1 MTDAVAEAV
10 LTPDDP
16 RFPRSLLQVR
26 PQPER
31 LFARGNLDLL
41 SRPMVAVVG
50 SRTPS
55 RYGERTAYRAAHAF
69 ARAGLVVVSGLA
81 KGLDARAHRGA
92 LDAGGQTV
100 AVVGCGLDVPY
111 PRSNADLLE
120 AIPRSGLLLS
130 EYAALMPPLHYNF
143 PARNRL
149 IAALGRCL
157 LVVEGKVKGGTSNTV
172 EWTLG
177 LGKTVFA
184 VPGRVDELEAAGPN
198 LLIANGARPFL
209 SPADVLAEFDIPWW
223 AEADGWFA
231 VDALSSRAAR
241 SGTARGGLEA
251 PDPEATR
258 AELTGAEA
266 RLYDLISP
274 EPEHVD
280 RLAARVNLEPGLV
293 LAALS
298 ALELQGLITQ
308 LPGKHFALAS

>member
-1 MTDAVAEAV
+1 MTSVVAGAL
-10 LTPDDP
+10 LTPDDL

-55 RYGERTAYRAAHAF
+55 RYGERVAHRAGYAL

-81 KGLDARAHRGA
+81 RGLDARAHRGA

-100 AVVGCGLDVPY
+100 AVVGCGLDVAY
-111 PRSNADLLE
+111 PRQNAELRS
-120 AIPRSGLLLS
+120 AIAERGLLLS
-130 EYAALMPPLHYNF
+130 EYAPDTPPLHYNF
-143 PARNRL
+143 PARNRI
-149 IAALGRCL
+149 IAALAHCL

-184 VPGRVDELEAAGPN
+184 VPGRVDEPEAAGPN
-198 LLIANGARPFL
+198 LLIATGARPFL
-209 SPADVLAEFDIPWW
+209 SPGDVLAEFGMPWQ

-231 VDALSSRAAR
+231 VDALAAR
-241 SGTARGGLEA
+241 VTRAGAAAAGLEA
-251 PDPEATR
+251 PDPEAAR

-266 RLYDLISP
+266 RLYDLITP

-280 RLAARVNLEPGLV
+280 RLAARASLEPALV

-298 ALELQGLITQ
+298 ALEIQGLITQ
-308 LPGKHFALAS
+308 RPGKHFALAS